1 MSTPVPSL
9 YRTVIRVLSVQQR
22 ALMEAGASDELLDM
36 YRAVV
41 RYLSQISD
49 DELNRILRPQPARYQ
64 EKQTRDTI
72 SLSEAEALSLDQI
85 EQLVADDKTSRKTLE
100 AIAIG
105 RFEVPRGSMRSF
117 ANIEM
122 LKTKLTTLVQN
133 ERTHLTISSIA
144 QHSRS

>member
-1 MSTPVPSL
+1 MSKDAPSL

-41 RYLSQISD
+41 RYLSQMSD
-49 DELNRILRPQPARYQ
+49 DDLSRILHPSPARDQ
-64 EKQTRDTI
+64 EKHTKDI
-72 SLSEAEALSLDQI
+72 MSLSDAAALSLDQI

-105 RFEVPRGSMRSF
+105 RFQVPRGSMRSF
-117 ANIEM
+117 ANMNM
-122 LKTKLTTLVQN
+122 LREKLTTLVQN
-133 ERTHLTISSIA
+133 ERTHLAISSVA
-144 QHSRS
+144 QHPRS